1 MISRRTVCRLF
12 LLLFCAL
19 LPGLASLTT
28 QAANYVVTTTNDS
41 GTGSFRQ
48 AILNANSGSGTD
60 VIAFNLPGAG
70 PFTIVVQSALPTLT
84 YPVTIDGAT
93 QPGYAG
99 TPIVELNGAS
109 AGTNANGLYLTGGN
123 SLVRGLVINQ
133 FAGSGI
139 GLDGPGGNA
148 IQGNYIG
155 TDFSGTLNQGNA
167 GAGVYI
173 GTASGNTIGG
183 ATGQGNLIAFNGG
196 AGVSVVSGSNN
207 LIRANAILM
216 NAGPAIDLGGA
227 GNQLQ
232 PAPTLTSVT
241 ASGTGTVIHGHLISA
256 PNSAYQIDFYS
267 SPIAGVNDGGES
279 QTYLGSTNITTDP
292 TGKAGFSA
300 GFAVAIPPGSY
311 VSATATDPSNNTSPF
326 SNGLQF
332 TPVNPVALSISLT
345 ASTNAA
351 ILGEQF
357 SYSITVTNSGTNA
370 ATGVT
375 VSDGL
380 PASLNYVYAVASQG
394 TVTTNGSV
402 VFNPGTLAPG
412 ASVTMTIF
420 VSSTGLGL
428 ITNTVTLSQD
438 QYNLNN
444 AASTA
449 GTAVDIYQPA
459 PPSIAKQPTP
469 QLINL
474 GGLLNLVVNVLGPPD
489 TRYQWRLNGANIPGA
504 TNSAYT
510 RPSLLAS
517 DCGTYT
523 VVVEDTYGA
532 TLSQEAL
539 ISLNGLI
546 DLPGADNFAQRI
558 PIINLLGL
566 ISYNNINAT
575 SEPGEPMHAGIP
587 GGKSIWFTWTPL
599 LSGVATFDTLGSS
612 FDTLLA
618 VYTGSQLTNLS
629 EVASSDDAEPY
640 YRSRVTFNAVAG
652 TTYSIAVDGAYGASG
667 IILLNTAEDI
677 LSAPV
682 PHIAS
687 RPGNQVVAVGGT
699 ATFSIPPISG
709 ASYQWYVNDVILH
722 GATGPVLQIT
732 NVTSADVGYYRVQAT
747 VGGKSALSDRAS
759 LQISMLGSVAD
770 TQAIVLDKFQ
780 GLGYWIAPLLG
791 GGQTVQTQ
799 TNQAKFS
806 QITALRS
813 PRASQG
819 PSRGY
824 SSTQIFSTYADGT
837 QSGEPFNCDNP
848 GGSSAWTSVQA
859 VDTGVM
865 EIDTDGSDFA
875 TTLGVYTGNGTNFS
889 SLVPVA
895 CDVSSGRGGTNS
907 MVTFAATSNTVYYVA
922 VDGVNGAY
930 GTAVLNANLSVPPTI
945 NSQPASQTVGA
956 GSAVTL
962 TAAVSGYPTPSCQWW
977 CNGSLMIG
985 RTNWSL
991 TVTNFQSCSCGNYQM
1006 TAANNVGS
1014 GATTPALLLLNGPMH
1029 LDQAGISS
1037 ANHAFQMRLVGYAN
1051 TNYVLQASTDMT
1063 TWVPIATNSSPT
1075 GFLTFTDP
1083 QSTNFLHRYYR
1094 AKPL

>member
-1 MISRRTVCRLF
+1 M
-12 LLLFCAL
+12 
-19 LPGLASLTT
+19 ASH
-28 QAANYVVTTTNDS
+28 AATYVVTTTNDS

-48 AILNANSGSGTD
+48 AILNANSDSGTD

-84 YPVTIDGAT
+84 NPVAIDGAT

-123 SLVRGLVINQ
+123 SLVRGLLINQ
-133 FAGSGI
+133 FAGFGI
-139 GLDGPGGNA
+139 GLDGPGGNV

-155 TDFSGTLNQGNA
+155 VDFSGTLNQGNA

-183 ATGQGNLIAFNGG
+183 AAGQGNLIAFNGG
-196 AGVSVVSGSNN
+196 AGVSIGSGSNN
-207 LIRANAILM
+207 LIRANSILM
-216 NAGPAIDLGGA
+216 NADPAIDLGGA
-227 GNQLQ
+227 GNHFQA
-232 PAPTLTSVT
+232 APTLTSIT
-241 ASGTGTVIHGHLISA
+241 ASGSATVILGHLISA
-256 PNSAYQIDFYS
+256 PNSTFQIDFYS
-267 SPIAGVNDGGES
+267 SPIAGANGGGES
-279 QTYLGSTNITTDP
+279 QTYLGSTNINTDA
-292 TGKAGFSA
+292 TGKASFSST
-300 GFAVAIPPGSY
+300 FAIAIPAGSY
-311 VSATATDPSNNTSPF
+311 MSATATDPSNNTSPF

-332 TPVNPVALSISLT
+332 TPVSPVALSISLT

-370 ATGVT
+370 ATGITVT
-375 VSDGL
+375 DGL
-380 PASLNYVYAVASQG
+380 PASLNYVYAVSSQG
-394 TVTTNGSV
+394 TINTNGPV
-402 VFNPGTLAPG
+402 VMFNLGEMAPG
-412 ASVTMTIF
+412 ARAMMTVY
-420 VSSTGLGL
+420 VSSQGLGF
-428 ITNTVTLSQD
+428 ITNTVTLLQD

-449 GTAVDIYQPA
+449 SAVVDIYQPA
-459 PPSIAKQPTP
+459 PPSVTKQPTP

-523 VVVEDTYGA
+523 VVVEDSYGA

-539 ISLNGLI
+539 VSLNGLI
-546 DLPGADNFAQRI
+546 NLPGADNFAQRI
-558 PIINLLGL
+558 PIVNLLGL

-618 VYTGSQLTNLS
+618 VYTGNQLTNLT

-640 YRSRVTFNAVAG
+640 YRSRVAFNAVAG

-732 NVTSADVGYYRVQAT
+732 NVTSANVGYYRVQAT

-806 QITALRS
+806 QINALRS

-865 EIDTDGSDFA
+865 EIDTDGSNFA
-875 TTLGVYTGNGTNFS
+875 TTLGVYTGNGNDFS
-889 SLVPVA
+889 SLRPVA
-895 CDVSSGRGGTNS
+895 CDVTSGRGGTNS
-907 MVTFAATSNTVYYVA
+907 MVTFAASSNTTYYVA

-945 NSQPASQTVGA
+945 GSQPASQTVRA

-962 TAAVSGYPTPSCQWW
+962 TATVSGYPTPSCQWW
-977 CNGSLMIG
+977 RNGYLMAGQTNGSL
-985 RTNWSL
+985 
-991 TVTNFQSCSCGNYQM
+991 TVSNFQFCSCGNYQM
-1006 TAANNVGS
+1006 TAANNIGS
-1014 GATTPALLLLNGPMH
+1014 AATTPASLLLNGPMH
-1029 LDQAGISS
+1029 LDQAGVSS
-1037 ANHAFQMRLVGYAN
+1037 ANHMFQMRLIGYAN
-1051 TNYVLQASTDMT
+1051 TNYVLLASTNMI
-1063 TWVPIATNSSPT
+1063 TWAPIATNSSPT
-1075 GFLTFTDP
+1075 GLLTFTDP
-1083 QSTNFLHRYYR
+1083 QSTNFVRRYYR
-1094 AKPL
+1094 AKPQ